1 MTASS
6 PPNVSPITDSKL
18 LRICAASLRWAGIGF
33 LALAAAYLAGAAL
46 KLPLDSLSYYL
57 AAFCGCLMFGLGR
70 VLGDAL
76 SGATT
81 AKLLLS
87 MALTLLLF
95 AAMRVAF
102 FALDTFMRDLVGPA
116 LIGEIVLFGGLGVA
130 MLVLRKRV

>member
-1 MTASS
+1 MTATSS
-6 PPNVSPITDSKL
+6 QPASPIANSKL
-18 LRICAASLRWAGIGF
+18 LNVCAVSFRWAGIGF

-46 KLPLDSLSYYL
+46 KLPLDSLGYYL

-87 MALTLLLF
+87 MGLTVLLF
-95 AAMRVAF
+95 AAMRIAF
-102 FALDTFMRDLVGPA
+102 LALDGFMRDLVGPA

-130 MLVLRKRV
+130 MLVLSKRA

>member
-1 MTASS
+1 MTATSS
-6 PPNVSPITDSKL
+6 PAASKL
-18 LRICAASLRWAGIGF
+18 LRICAVSFRWAGLGF
-33 LALAAAYLAGAAL
+33 LALAAAYLAGVAL
-46 KLPLDSLSYYL
+46 KLPLDSLGYYL

-81 AKLLLS
+81 SKLLLS
-87 MALTLLLF
+87 LALTLLLF

-102 FALDTFMRDLVGPA
+102 FLLNTTMRELVGPA
-116 LIGEIVLFGGLGVA
+116 LIGEIVLFGGLGIA

>member
-1 MTASS
+1 MTASLS
-6 PPNVSPITDSKL
+6 QAPGSRL
-18 LRICAASLRWAGIGF
+18 LKICAVSLRWAGIGF
-33 LALAAAYLAGAAL
+33 LALAAVHLAGAAL
-46 KLPLDSLSYYL
+46 KLPLDSLGYYL

-76 SGATT
+76 VGATA

-87 MALTLLLF
+87 MGMTLLLF

-102 FALDTFMRDLVGPA
+102 FLFDLPMRELVGPA

-130 MLVLRKRV
+130 MLVLRKRA